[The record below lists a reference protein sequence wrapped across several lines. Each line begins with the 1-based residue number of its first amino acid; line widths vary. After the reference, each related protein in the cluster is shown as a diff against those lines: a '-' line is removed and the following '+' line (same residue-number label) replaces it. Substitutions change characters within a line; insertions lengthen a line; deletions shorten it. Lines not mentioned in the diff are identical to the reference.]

1 MIYRSKSKYKSK
13 KVMRDGLVFD
23 SLLEYRRW
31 RELLLLERAGKIQ
44 DLKRQVSFELIPAQY
59 EEIPTGE
66 YYVRGEK
73 KGQEKIKRVCVE
85 QSVCYVADFVYRNA
99 EDGKTIVED
108 AKGFETKDFIIKRK
122 LLLWVHGIKL
132 KITKE
137 QKL

>member
-1 MIYRSKSKYKSK
+1 MK
-13 KVMRDGLVFD
+13 KLKFKNRKITRDGMVFD

-44 DLKRQVSFELIPAQY
+44 DLRRQVSFELIPAQY

-85 QSVCYVADFVYRNA
+85 QSVCYVADFVYT
-99 EDGKTIVED
+99 EGGKQIVED
-108 AKGFETKDFIIKRK
+108 TKGYKGGGAYALFTLKRK
-122 LLLWVHGIKL
+122 MMLYVHGIRVR
-132 KITKE
+132 E
-137 QKL
+137 V

>member
-1 MIYRSKSKYKSK
+1 MRKRNKYGSRKIE
-13 KVMRDGLVFD
+13 RDGQVFD

-44 DLKRQVSFELIPAQY
+44 DLQRQVSFELIPAQY

-66 YYVRGEK
+66 YYVRGER

-85 QSVCYVADFVYRNA
+85 QSVVYVADFVYT
-99 EDGKTIVED
+99 EDGKQIVED
-108 AKGFETKDFIIKRK
+108 TKGFETKDFIIKRK

-137 QKL
+137 

>member
-1 MIYRSKSKYKSK
+1 MSYYKKAKNKYGSR

-44 DLKRQVSFELIPAQY
+44 DLRRQVSFELIPAQY

-85 QSVCYVADFVYRNA
+85 QSVCYVADFVYT
-99 EDGKTIVED
+99 EDGRQIVED
-108 AKGFETKDFIIKRK
+108 SKGFETKDFIIKRK

-137 QKL
+137 

>member
-1 MIYRSKSKYKSK
+1 MRKQTKYKSR

-23 SLLEYRRW
+23 SMAEYRRW

-44 DLKRQVSFELIPAQY
+44 DLQRQVPFELIPAQY

-85 QSVCYVADFVYRNA
+85 QSVVYVADFVYTEGGRQ
-99 EDGKTIVED
+99 IVED
-108 AKGFETKDFIIKRK
+108 TKGFETKDFIIKRK
-122 LLLWVHGIKL
+122 LMLWVHGIKL

-137 QKL
+137 

>member
-1 MIYRSKSKYKSK
+1 MRTRSKYKSR
-13 KVMRDGLVFD
+13 KVVRDGLVFD

-44 DLKRQVSFELIPAQY
+44 GLQRQVSFELIPAQY

-85 QSVCYVADFVYRNA
+85 RSVCYVADFVYT
-99 EDGKTIVED
+99 EDGKQVVED
-108 AKGFETKDFIIKRK
+108 SKGFETKDFIIKRK
-122 LLLWVHGIKL
+122 LLLWANGIKL

-137 QKL
+137 

>member
-1 MIYRSKSKYKSK
+1 MIYRSKNKYGSR
-13 KVMRDGLVFD
+13 KVMRDGQVFD

-44 DLKRQVSFELIPAQY
+44 GLQRQVSFELIPAQY

-73 KGQEKIKRVCVE
+73 KGQEKVKRVCVE
-85 QSVCYVADFVYRNA
+85 QSVCYVADFVYT
-99 EDGKTIVED
+99 EDGKQIVED
-108 AKGFETKDFIIKRK
+108 TKGFETKDFIIKRK

-137 QKL
+137 

>member
-1 MIYRSKSKYKSK
+1 MIYRSKYKSR
-13 KVMRDGLVFD
+13 KVMRDGQVFD

-66 YYVRGEK
+66 FYVRGER

-85 QSVCYVADFVYRNA
+85 QSVCYVADFVYT
-99 EDGKTIVED
+99 EGGKQIVED
-108 AKGFETKDFIIKRK
+108 TKGFETKDFIIKRK

-137 QKL
+137 

>member
-1 MIYRSKSKYKSK
+1 M
-13 KVMRDGLVFD
+13 VFD

-44 DLKRQVSFELIPAQY
+44 DLQRQVSFELIPAQY

-73 KGQEKIKRVCVE
+73 KGQEKVKRVCVE
-85 QSVCYVADFVYRNA
+85 QSVCYVADFVYT
-99 EDGKTIVED
+99 EGGKQIVED
-108 AKGFETKDFIIKRK
+108 TKGFETKDFIIKRK
-122 LLLWVHGIKL
+122 LLLWVRGIKL

-137 QKL
+137 